1 MTKTV
6 TEEMVDRRIDVVDV
20 QTVTLCGK
28 KVTLVAA
35 RLTNGFVLVETST
48 CVDPANYDESIGAE
62 VCIKRIRERI
72 WELEGYL
79 LSERIKNGKA

>member
-6 TEEMVDRRIDVVDV
+6 TEDMWTGVIDVVDV
-20 QTVTLCGK
+20 QTITVCGK

-35 RLTNGFVLVETST
+35 RLTNGFVLIETST

-62 VCIKRIRERI
+62 ICIKRIREKI

-79 LSERIKNGKA
+79 LSERMKNGEA